1 MSKCFTVLPQ
11 GDPGLR
17 GDAGLR
23 GEQGT
28 RGGPGGRGTMVGI
41 KWMYEYALFLAAVA
55 QAIEWSS
62 TSVFGQDT
70 EPQIAPLVFE
80 CR

>member
-28 RGGPGGRGTMVGI
+28 RGVPGGRGTMVGI
-41 KWMYEYALFLAAVA
+41 KWMYWQALFLAAVA
-55 QAIEWSS
+55 QATEWSS
-62 TSVFGQDT
+62 TVSLGKT
-70 EPQIAPLVFE
+70 LNPILLLCE
-80 CR
+80 CL

>member
-11 GDPGLR
+11 GDPGLQ

-41 KWMYEYALFLAAVA
+41 KLMY
-55 QAIEWSS
+55 
-62 TSVFGQDT
+62 
-70 EPQIAPLVFE
+70 
-80 CR
+80 